1 MAHSRIAA
9 LMLAAGLILMF
20 LGVGIVTTG
29 GDSDLNEIL
38 FVVGLLLAVGAVV
51 ITLRRATADG

>member
-20 LGVGIVTTG
+20 LGIGIVTTG

-38 FVVGLLLAVGAVV
+38 FLVGLLLAVGAVV
-51 ITLRRATADG
+51 ITLRRATADR